1 MTVLFAFAFA
11 LIVWWLATGAVAFAV
26 RVAESRRRIVS
37 FVFGVIGAIGISGL
51 IWSSSQVSVWAAYTG
66 FASALAV
73 WAFHEALFLMGI
85 VTGSR
90 PYPCPEHARGG
101 VRFRAAFR
109 AIDHH
114 EIALFATVFVLCV
127 WLGGGANPV
136 GPMLLA
142 VMWVM
147 RLSTKLIVFHGAPNA
162 ISDLMPPR
170 VRYLHTY
177 FRTDRVTPF
186 FPIALA
192 FSACLF
198 IVLVDAVFQARTE
211 YGLVGH
217 SLVGTFVLLAVAEH
231 IFLIVPWRDA
241 SLWDWAIHK
250 DKDVADDRVSSA
262 DSDER
267 NHLPIVDIS
276 PSIQRTRRSVL
287 MERGL

>member
-1 MTVLFAFAFA
+1 MTVLIAFLFA
-11 LIVWWLATGAVAFAV
+11 LLTWWLATGAVAFAV
-26 RVAESRRRIVS
+26 RVGDGKRGRMLAA
-37 FVFGVIGAIGISGL
+37 FGLVGL
-51 IWSSSQVSVWAAYTG
+51 AGVLGLVWSSGQSTVWAAYVG

-73 WAFHEALFLMGI
+73 WAFHEAAFLMGI

-90 PYPCPEHARGG
+90 PEPCPEDAVGMAR
-101 VRFRAAFR
+101 FKAAFR

-114 EIALFATVFVLCV
+114 EVSLFATVLVLVV
-127 WLGGGANPV
+127 WLGASANPV

-142 VMWVM
+142 AMWAM

-170 VRYLHTY
+170 LRYLHSY

-192 FSACLF
+192 FSTCVL
-198 IVLVDAVFQARTE
+198 IVLIDALARAQTGQAI
-211 YGLVGH
+211 VGH
-217 SLVGTFVLLAVAEH
+217 TLVGTFVLLAVAEH
-231 IFLIVPWRDA
+231 LFLIVPWRDA

-250 DKDVADDRVSSA
+250 DKTAVAERTSSDDSGARK
-262 DSDER
+262 
-267 NHLPIVDIS
+267 HLSKIDIS

-287 MERGL
+287 AERGL